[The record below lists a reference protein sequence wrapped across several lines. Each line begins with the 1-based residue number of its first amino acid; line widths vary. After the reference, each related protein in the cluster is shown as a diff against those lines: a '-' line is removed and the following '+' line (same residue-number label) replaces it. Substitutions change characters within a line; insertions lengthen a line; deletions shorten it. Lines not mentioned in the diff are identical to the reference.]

1 MGHPSADNPDA
12 LFKVHDAELDASVAR
27 AELRN
32 AKALADKLQTLLDS
46 KTHAYEAMHNEAQQ
60 LSNRLEALHAEM
72 ESIRHENDFN
82 ADMAKR
88 WQADCESARKAIAQT
103 MEVLMP
109 HVDISA
115 LFERGRD
122 DPSGKDVFAVV
133 ATAQNVVAR
142 LGEPDMD
149 TVPLADLLEA
159 VGTYLEHDQ
168 AVTIRGSFDPV
179 RHVHIHAMGLT
190 FAVETHEASESL
202 TKLQELGGCLVV
214 EAAR

>member
-1 MGHPSADNPDA
+1 MKQPIADNPEA
-12 LFKVHDAELDASVAR
+12 LFKAHDAELEASVAR

-32 AKALADKLQTLLDS
+32 ANALADKLQTLLDS

-72 ESIRHENDFN
+72 EIIRHENDFN
-82 ADMAKR
+82 ADIAKR
-88 WQADCESARKAIAQT
+88 WQADCESARKAIEQT

-115 LFERGRD
+115 LFERAHD
-122 DPSGKDVFAVV
+122 DKDSGEVFAVV
-133 ATAQNVVAR
+133 ATAQHVVAR
-142 LGEPDMD
+142 LGEPDID

-168 AVTIRGSFDPV
+168 AVTIRGSFEAV
-179 RHVHIHAMGLT
+179 RHVQIHAMGLT
-190 FAVETHEASESL
+190 FAVETHEASEAL

-214 EAAR
+214 EAKR

>member
-1 MGHPSADNPDA
+1 MDSLIAEQHGLKSTADE
-12 LFKVHDAELDASVAR
+12 LAEAR
-27 AELRN
+27 FELRN

-46 KTHAYEAMHNEAQQ
+46 KTHAYEAMHNEAQH
-60 LSNRLEALHAEM
+60 LSNRVEALH
-72 ESIRHENDFN
+72 
-82 ADMAKR
+82 
-88 WQADCESARKAIAQT
+88 ADCESARKAIAQT

-115 LFERGRD
+115 LFERAHD
-122 DPSGKDVFAVV
+122 DKDGGEVFAVV

-142 LGEPDMD
+142 LGEPDID

-168 AVTIRGSFDPV
+168 AVTIRGSFAAV
-179 RHVHIHAMGLT
+179 RYVQIHAMGLT

>member
-1 MGHPSADNPDA
+1 
-12 LFKVHDAELDASVAR
+12 
-27 AELRN
+27 
-32 AKALADKLQTLLDS
+32 
-46 KTHAYEAMHNEAQQ
+46 
-60 LSNRLEALHAEM
+60 
-72 ESIRHENDFN
+72 
-82 ADMAKR
+82 
-88 WQADCESARKAIAQT
+88 
-103 MEVLMP
+103 MP

-115 LFERGRD
+115 LFERAHD
-122 DPSGKDVFAVV
+122 DKDSGEVLAVV

-142 LGEPDMD
+142 LGEPDID

-168 AVTIRGSFDPV
+168 AVTIRGSFAAV
-179 RHVHIHAMGLT
+179 RYVQIHAMGLT

>member
-1 MGHPSADNPDA
+1 MEQPTTDYADTIA
-12 LFKVHDAELDASVAR
+12 RAHDAERDAAIAR

-115 LFERGRD
+115 LFERAHD
-122 DPSGKDVFAVV
+122 DKDGGEVFAVV

-142 LGEPDMD
+142 LGEPDID
-149 TVPLADLLEA
+149 TVPLADLLDA
-159 VGTYLEHDQ
+159 VGTYLEHGQ
-168 AVTIRGSFDPV
+168 AVTIRGSYEPV
-179 RHVHIHAMGLT
+179 SQVEIHALGLS
-190 FAVETHEASESL
+190 FDVWTHEADELLTHAAKLAQHLIES
-202 TKLQELGGCLVV
+202 
-214 EAAR
+214 

>member
-1 MGHPSADNPDA
+1 MDSLIAEQHGLKSTADE
-12 LFKVHDAELDASVAR
+12 LAEAR
-27 AELRN
+27 FELRN

-46 KTHAYEAMHNEAQQ
+46 KTHAYEAMHNEAQH
-60 LSNRLEALHAEM
+60 LSNRVEALH
-72 ESIRHENDFN
+72 
-82 ADMAKR
+82 
-88 WQADCESARKAIAQT
+88 ADCESARKAIAQT

-115 LFERGRD
+115 LFERAHD
-122 DPSGKDVFAVV
+122 DKDGGEVFAVV

-168 AVTIRGSFDPV
+168 AVTIRGSFAAV
-179 RHVHIHAMGLT
+179 RYVQIHAMGLT

>member
-1 MGHPSADNPDA
+1 MDSLIAEQHGLKSTADE
-12 LFKVHDAELDASVAR
+12 LAEAR
-27 AELRN
+27 FELRN

-46 KTHAYEAMHNEAQQ
+46 KTHAYEAMHNEAQH
-60 LSNRLEALHAEM
+60 LSNRVEALH
-72 ESIRHENDFN
+72 
-82 ADMAKR
+82 
-88 WQADCESARKAIAQT
+88 ADCESARKAIAQT

-115 LFERGRD
+115 LFERAHD
-122 DPSGKDVFAVV
+122 DKDGGEVFAVV

-159 VGTYLEHDQ
+159 VGTSLEHDQ
-168 AVTIRGSFDPV
+168 AVTIRGSFAAV
-179 RHVHIHAMGLT
+179 RYVQIHAMGLT

>member
-1 MGHPSADNPDA
+1 MEQPTTDYADTTA
-12 LFKVHDAELDASVAR
+12 LAHDAERDAAIAK

-72 ESIRHENDFN
+72 EIIGHENDFN

-88 WQADCESARKAIAQT
+88 WQADCESARKAIEQT

-109 HVDISA
+109 HVDLSA
-115 LFERGRD
+115 LFERAHD
-122 DPSGKDVFAVV
+122 KDGGEVPAVV

-142 LGEPDMD
+142 LGEPDID
-149 TVPLADLLEA
+149 TGPLADLLEA

-168 AVTIRGSFDPV
+168 AVTIRGSFEAV
-179 RHVHIHAMGLT
+179 RHVEIHAMGLT
-190 FAVETHEASESL
+190 FAVETYEASESL